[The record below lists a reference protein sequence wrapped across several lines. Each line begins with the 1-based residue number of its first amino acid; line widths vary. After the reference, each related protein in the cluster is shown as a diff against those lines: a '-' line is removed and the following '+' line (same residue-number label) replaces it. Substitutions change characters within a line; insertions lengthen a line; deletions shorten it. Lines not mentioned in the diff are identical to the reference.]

1 MKECMRKCFTIYLIL
16 AVLMTM
22 MLACAC
28 TAWAAETPP
37 PEMVVRNYT
46 VTGNVGTITKGM
58 SVNITVHLKYAGQ
71 NTESGDMQIDVSRLV
86 DSFNGG
92 NIDSWQ
98 VTSAADT
105 PFTMDVV
112 MTGLKYT
119 GTGNS
124 LKLMVGVKGSYTQI
138 TVPVTECKEYEEP
151 VYEPVQPSEPDP
163 IPAPKAIL
171 SRNEMPSSMKAKE
184 ERMITVYVKNVG
196 NTTMSNPIIS
206 FTPSEALM
214 LPGAS
219 STLQMNSIAPGKTE
233 SVEILVRALD
243 QVTSSNQYL
252 DAELKFEYYNR
263 VATVDGSSSGR
274 ITIPAKVTEEKK
286 PEEEETVTDSP
297 VPNLIITH
305 FNYGGASV
313 AAGSSFDLSFD
324 FVNTSSN
331 LAAENVVVT
340 VEGGEGFTIN
350 GSTNTFYFEKVKA
363 GGKKTVTVPMK
374 VMQTVANGAQPVSVS
389 FKYEYVD
396 NKKRNASSADLK
408 ITVPVY
414 QKDRFEISRPV
425 VPVMVYAG
433 EENSITMSY
442 VNKGKSD
449 ILNVEAALE
458 GNVDTYTPVQ
468 NIGNLEPGKSG
479 TIAFSVTALE
489 AGEAEFTITVTY
501 EDANGDTKTRE
512 FPVTMAVEEMV
523 YDDPGWEEPMP
534 EPEPEQTG
542 PSLPVILG
550 IAAVVILAAYIIIRK
565 RKKAAALKKEAAM
578 WDNWDDDMTG
588 GGSGASGGAATG
600 TDGTSA
606 GAGGTEEKK

>member
-1 MKECMRKCFTIYLIL
+1 MKECMKKCFAIYLIL

-22 MLACAC
+22 LLAGTGA
-28 TAWAAETPP
+28 AWAETPP

-46 VTGNVGTITKGM
+46 VAGNIGTITKGM

-71 NTESGDMQIDVSRLV
+71 NTESSDMQIDVSRLV

-92 NIDSWQ
+92 NVDSWQ
-98 VTSAADT
+98 VTSAEGT

-124 LKLMVGVKGSYTQI
+124 LRLMVGVKGSYTQI
-138 TVPVTECKEYEEP
+138 TVQVTECKEYEEP

-206 FTPSEALM
+206 FTPSDSLM
-214 LPGAS
+214 LPGTG

-243 QVTSSNQYL
+243 QVTSSSQYL

-286 PEEEETVTDSP
+286 EKPEEEKTIIDSP

-313 AAGSSFDLSFD
+313 AAGSAFDLSFD
-324 FVNTSSN
+324 FVNTSSK

-340 VEGGEGFTIN
+340 VEGGEGFTIK

-363 GGKKTVTVPMK
+363 GGKKTVSVPMK
-374 VMQTVANGAQPVSVS
+374 VMQTVANGAQPVSVN

-396 NKKRNASSADLK
+396 NKKRNAASADLK

-414 QKDRFEISRPV
+414 QKDRFEIARPV

-449 ILNVEAALE
+449 ILNVEATLE

-479 TIAFSVTALE
+479 TIAFSVTATE
-489 AGEAEFTITVTY
+489 AGEAEFTIKVTY

-523 YDDPGWEEPMP
+523 FDDPGMEEPMDP
-534 EPEPEQTG
+534 GMEEPEKTG
-542 PSLPVILG
+542 LRLPVILG
-550 IAAVVILAAYIIIRK
+550 IAAAVIIAAILIIRK

-578 WDNWDDDMTG
+578 WDSWDDDMTG
-588 GGSGASGGAATG
+588 GGSGTTDAAGTVGTG
-600 TDGTSA
+600 S
-606 GAGGTEEKK
+606 TEGKK